1 MVKSSTKLTPAA
13 ARKAAVIAAQE
24 AEAARELTAA
34 PHLKQMPPQWRNFYE
49 KIRQQISE
57 EQ

>member
-13 ARKAAVIAAQE
+13 VRKAAAIAVQE
-24 AEAARELTAA
+24 AIAARELTAA
-34 PHLKQMPPQWRNFYE
+34 PHLKQMPPHWRNFYE
-49 KIRQQISE
+49 KVRQQIIE